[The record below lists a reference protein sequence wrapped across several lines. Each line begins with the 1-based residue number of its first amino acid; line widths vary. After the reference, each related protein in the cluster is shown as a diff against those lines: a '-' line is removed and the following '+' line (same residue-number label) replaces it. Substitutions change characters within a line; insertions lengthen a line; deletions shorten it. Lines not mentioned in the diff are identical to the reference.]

1 MKIMIK
7 QSLILIIYLLYFKKI
22 NSEETSWK
30 DPETGVNYDWSILR
44 KNKDDPYIIKDNETD
59 DEEFSINY
67 YFNIGKSLNI
77 KCKNKISSVIEVLEY
92 QGNNTDIC
100 EILGTDESFNVK
112 MIEPKEPK
120 LGFILEYGNGDICK
134 TSQNEE
140 LMGYPRKAR
149 FRIYC
154 SEKNDNNFILD
165 LPEGKQ
171 GSTKCEIEFKIYST
185 AGCPII
191 PSSKIKS
198 SKILILA
205 LLLFGIYFLIGYLY
219 NKYKYKLEGKAAIP
233 NYIFWRQ
240 FPFLVLEG
248 IYFIKDNI
256 NKFFNNKSK
265 NI

>member
-1 MKIMIK
+1 
-7 QSLILIIYLLYFKKI
+7 
-22 NSEETSWK
+22 
-30 DPETGVNYDWSILR
+30 
-44 KNKDDPYIIKDNETD
+44 
-59 DEEFSINY
+59 
-67 YFNIGKSLNI
+67 
-77 KCKNKISSVIEVLEY
+77 
-92 QGNNTDIC
+92 
-100 EILGTDESFNVK
+100 

-120 LGFILEYGNGDICK
+120 LGIILEYGNGDICK

-154 SEKNDNNFILD
+154 SEKNDNIFILD